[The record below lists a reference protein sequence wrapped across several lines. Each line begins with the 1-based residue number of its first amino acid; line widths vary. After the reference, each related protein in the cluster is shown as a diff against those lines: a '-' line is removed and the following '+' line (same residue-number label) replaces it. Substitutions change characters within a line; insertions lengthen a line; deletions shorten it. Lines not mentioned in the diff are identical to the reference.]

1 MKFAALGRTKWLYDA
16 LGLAQQKGHHCVLI
30 ATAKAAPEYA
40 VSQNDFAAYAKSI
53 GCSFIFDSNLDRRE
67 HLATIDQSGADV
79 AISVNWPSL
88 INEKVRSKFPNGVL
102 NAHCGD
108 LPRYRGNAC
117 PNWAILNGE
126 EEVVVSIHEM
136 VDELD
141 AGPIFLQDRM
151 PLTEATYI
159 GDVYRWLDKA
169 IPHLFV
175 QVLDKIESGSI
186 TPREQSAD
194 PLRSLRCFPRLPEDG
209 LINWERPA
217 IEIVKLVRAS
227 AEPFAGAFTFLNNEK
242 CIVWRASHGR
252 LEYPYS
258 GVPGQVVERRI
269 QTGEVVVLA
278 GEGALILQEVET
290 HSFGRG
296 KGCDI
301 VRSTRTRLKSN
312 LYDQIEVLRRE
323 VERLSDISPLS

>member
-1 MKFAALGRTKWLYDA
+1 MRFAALGRTKWLYDA
-16 LGLAQQKGHHCVLI
+16 LDLAQQKGHHCVLI

-40 VSQNDFAAYAKSI
+40 ISQDDFAAYAKSI
-53 GCSFIFDSNLDRRE
+53 GCSFIFDSKLDRPE
-67 HLATIDQSGADV
+67 HLAAMDRSGADV
-79 AISVNWPSL
+79 AISVNWPTLVS
-88 INEKVRSKFPNGVL
+88 EKVRSRFLSGVL

-126 EEVVVSIHEM
+126 SQVIVSIHGM

-151 PLTEATYI
+151 PITDATYI
-159 GDVYRWLDKA
+159 GDVYRWLDKS

-186 TPREQSAD
+186 TPREQSVD

-217 IEIVKLVRAS
+217 HEIAKLVRAS
-227 AEPFAGAFTFLNNEK
+227 AEPFAGAFTFLNGEK
-242 CIVWRASHGR
+242 CIVWRASHGH

-269 QTGEVVVLA
+269 PTGEAVVLA
-278 GEGALILQEVET
+278 GEGMLILQEIET
-290 HSFGRG
+290 RSSGRG
-296 KGCDI
+296 KGCEI
-301 VRSTRTRLKSN
+301 IRSTRTRLKSN
-312 LYDQIEVLRRE
+312 LYDQIESLRRE
-323 VERLSDISPLS
+323 VERLTDISRRS